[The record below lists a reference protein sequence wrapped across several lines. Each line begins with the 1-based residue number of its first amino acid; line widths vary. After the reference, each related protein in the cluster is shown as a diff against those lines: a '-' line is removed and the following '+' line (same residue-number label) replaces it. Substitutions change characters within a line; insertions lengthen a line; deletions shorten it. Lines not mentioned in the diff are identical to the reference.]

1 MRRIFVTMF
10 LPGALFVLGCNSTHE
25 TQTANGEPVAQSPR
39 GSAVDLHNTVCP
51 VSGDKV
57 EGSKLVETYDGKI
70 YHLCCA
76 DCPKDFRKNPK
87 KYADEVAADPA
98 KYGVK

>member
-1 MRRIFVTMF
+1 MNRFIASASMSA
-10 LPGALFVLGCNSTHE
+10 ALFVIGCQNSPQEKAVTTPPSADH
-25 TQTANGEPVAQSPR
+25 AQ
-39 GSAVDLHNTVCP
+39 GTVVDLHNTVCP

-57 EGSKLVETYDGKI
+57 EGSKLTETYDGKA

-76 DCPKDFRKNPK
+76 DCTKDFKKNPK